1 MSLGSRNNIPEAK
14 MMYLAKTK
22 MQKSLDAIK
31 YHKKIVRKRI
41 EDIIMFNE
49 IAKNRRTFSPFWDR
63 IENE

>member
-1 MSLGSRNNIPEAK
+1 MSLESKNNIPEVK

-49 IAKNRRTFSPFWDR
+49 IAKNRRTFSQFWER
-63 IENE
+63 VQNE